1 MYLVTE
7 STREKKVNTVR
18 IKDYA
23 STGKKKYIQ
32 KIAA

>member
-23 STGKKKYIQ
+23 STGKKNIYK
-32 KIAA
+32 K

>member
-7 STREKKVNTVR
+7 STREKKVNTIR

-23 STGKKKYIQ
+23 STGKKIIQ